1 MESGRFYPY
10 LDVIVNTFGI
20 KRIMYGSD
28 WPVCLV
34 AASYEKMLG
43 IVKNI
48 FHRLQQVK
56 RMLFSEAML
65 RYSTIYKFEN
75 ILWTCN

>member
-1 MESGRFYPY
+1 
-10 LDVIVNTFGI
+10 
-20 KRIMYGSD
+20 MYGSD

-48 FHRLQQVK
+48 FIV
-56 RMLFSEAML
+56 
-65 RYSTIYKFEN
+65 YSR
-75 ILWTCN
+75 